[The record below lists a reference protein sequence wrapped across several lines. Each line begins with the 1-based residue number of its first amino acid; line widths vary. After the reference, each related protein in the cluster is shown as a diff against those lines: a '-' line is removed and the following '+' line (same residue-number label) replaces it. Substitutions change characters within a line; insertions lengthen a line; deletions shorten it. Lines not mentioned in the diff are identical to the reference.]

1 MNLKMMDRHRRNE
14 RHTPLDKKD
23 MPPPRARTRKCRF
36 CPAEVDND
44 PISMARHLLAR
55 RDGAA
60 LCPAPA
66 EAQEIARQTLDG
78 ARELEIQQ
86 TLDRARK
93 AGVLPDQIGRMER
106 ELREVRAA

>member
-1 MNLKMMDRHRRNE
+1 MNLKMDSERRE
-14 RHTPLDKKD
+14 KYAPPDKRSL
-23 MPPPRARTRKCRF
+23 PPPRARTRKCRF
-36 CPAEVDND
+36 CPAEVDD
-44 PISMARHLLAR
+44 DAISMARHLLAR
-55 RDGAA
+55 REGAA

-66 EAQEIARQTLDG
+66 EAREIARQTLDG

-106 ELREVRAA
+106 ELREVRA